1 MKKNGED
8 FFTLSE
14 ISEIFSRNKSTIQK
28 YRQQKKIS
36 GFKNGNIFFYSFRD
50 CLRIFKSYSEIKYRI
65 LSGGG
70 NTAVREAEE
79 KKQKDFP
86 DFSRI
91 ENIRDKVDA
100 DFVLQ
105 LEKIREL
112 RRENDVEEK
121 KLISA
126 EKVKSQ
132 AELLF
137 SVLFDLQREFI
148 EKIGIEKAFQESEI
162 IKYQREFNSL
172 LIDAK
177 GKAEKIYKGESK

>member
-1 MKKNGED
+1 M
-8 FFTLSE
+8 
-14 ISEIFSRNKSTIQK
+14 
-28 YRQQKKIS
+28 
-36 GFKNGNIFFYSFRD
+36 
-50 CLRIFKSYSEIKYRI
+50 
-65 LSGGG
+65 
-70 NTAVREAEE
+70 
-79 KKQKDFP
+79 
-86 DFSRI
+86 
-91 ENIRDKVDA
+91 
-100 DFVLQ
+100 Q

-177 GKAEKIYKGESK
+177 GKAEKIYKEESND